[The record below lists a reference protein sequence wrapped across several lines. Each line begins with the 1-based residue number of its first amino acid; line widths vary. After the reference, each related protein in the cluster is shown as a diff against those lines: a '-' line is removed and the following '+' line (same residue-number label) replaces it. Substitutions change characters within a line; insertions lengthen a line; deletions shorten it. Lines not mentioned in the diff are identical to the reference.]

1 MIDRKELNQRLK
13 AAYDSLLVAG
23 KIHSKADLARALQM
37 NVNSLNSAF
46 GLQGRAMTKNLLLRI
61 ADAFPDVI
69 SRRYMETGE
78 GPVAAP
84 AKDLRPHFA
93 PTAAAGF
100 LSGFAES
107 DTGDDLRAV
116 ADNVPD
122 YDFTIN
128 AAGDSMLPLIHDG
141 DLLFCRRD
149 DDRYNPPIDRIVVL
163 DTTEGAV
170 VKVLRRDD
178 DGLILHSLNPRYAD
192 RRLDTATIN
201 GIARVVAVLH
211 NTNNPIP

>member
-78 GPVAAP
+78 GPVAA
-84 AKDLRPHFA
+84 
-93 PTAAAGF
+93 AGF
-100 LSGFAES
+100 MSGMSETDNGA
-107 DTGDDLRAV
+107 DLRAV
-116 ADNVPD
+116 RDCVPD

-128 AAGDSMLPLIHDG
+128 AIGDSMMPLIHDG
-141 DLLFCRRD
+141 DLLFCRYA
-149 DDRYNPPIDRIVVL
+149 DDRYNPPIDR
-163 DTTEGAV
+163 AV

-178 DGLILHSLNPRYAD
+178 DGLLLHSLNKRYPD
-192 RRLDTATIN
+192 RRLDTATILRM
-201 GIARVVAVLH
+201 ARVVAVLH
-211 NTNNPIP
+211 PMT

>member
-100 LSGFAES
+100 MSGMSETDNGA
-107 DTGDDLRAV
+107 DLRAV
-116 ADNVPD
+116 RDCVPD

-128 AAGDSMLPLIHDG
+128 AIGDSMMPLIHDG
-141 DLLFCRRD
+141 DLLFCR
-149 DDRYNPPIDRIVVL
+149 
-163 DTTEGAV
+163 
-170 VKVLRRDD
+170 DD
-178 DGLILHSLNPRYAD
+178 DGLLLHLVLRTFADTNGFKRAIL
-192 RRLDTATIN
+192 
-201 GIARVVAVLH
+201 
-211 NTNNPIP
+211 

>member
-1 MIDRKELNQRLK
+1 MK
-13 AAYDSLLVAG
+13 A
-23 KIHSKADLARALQM
+23 
-37 NVNSLNSAF
+37 
-46 GLQGRAMTKNLLLRI
+46 I

-100 LSGFAES
+100 MSGMSETDNGA
-107 DTGDDLRAV
+107 DLRATN
-116 ADNVPD
+116 DNVPD

-141 DLLFCRRD
+141 DLLFCRYD
-149 DDRYNPPIDRIVVL
+149 DDPYNPPLDRMVVI

-170 VKVLRRDD
+170 VKVLWRDD
-178 DGLILHSLNPRYAD
+178 DGLLLHSLNKKYSD
-192 RRLDTATIN
+192 RRLDTSTILRM
-201 GIARVVAVLH
+201 ARVVAVLRPLDR
-211 NTNNPIP
+211 PIHPSATRS

>member
-1 MIDRKELNQRLK
+1 MTNRKELNQRLK

-23 KIHSKADLARALQM
+23 KIHSKTDLARALQL

-100 LSGFAES
+100 MSGMSETDNGA
-107 DTGDDLRAV
+107 DLRAV
-116 ADNVPD
+116 RDCVPD

-128 AAGDSMLPLIHDG
+128 AIGDSMMPLIHDG
-141 DLLFCRRD
+141 DLLFCRYA
-149 DDRYNPPIDRIVVL
+149 DDRYNPPIDRVTVI
-163 DTTEGAV
+163 DTTDGAV

-178 DGLILHSLNPRYAD
+178 DGLLLHSLNKRYPD
-192 RRLDTATIN
+192 RRLDTATILRM
-201 GIARVVAVLH
+201 ARVVAVLH
-211 NTNNPIP
+211 PMT

>member
-78 GPVAAP
+78 GPVAPLGAP
-84 AKDLRPHFA
+84 DICGHK
-93 PTAAAGF
+93 
-100 LSGFAES
+100 
-107 DTGDDLRAV
+107 
-116 ADNVPD
+116 
-122 YDFTIN
+122 
-128 AAGDSMLPLIHDG
+128 
-141 DLLFCRRD
+141 
-149 DDRYNPPIDRIVVL
+149 
-163 DTTEGAV
+163 
-170 VKVLRRDD
+170 
-178 DGLILHSLNPRYAD
+178 
-192 RRLDTATIN
+192 
-201 GIARVVAVLH
+201 RV
-211 NTNNPIP
+211 

>member
-1 MIDRKELNQRLK
+1 
-13 AAYDSLLVAG
+13 
-23 KIHSKADLARALQM
+23 M
-37 NVNSLNSAF
+37 NVNSLISAF

-61 ADAFPDVI
+61 ADAFPDVV

-78 GPVAAP
+78 GPVEAP
-84 AKDLRPHFA
+84 AKNLRPHFA

-107 DTGDDLRAV
+107 DTGDDLRDV
-116 ADNVPD
+116 NDSVPD

-141 DLLFCRRD
+141 DLLFCRLD
-149 DDRYNPPIDRIVVL
+149 DDRYNPPIDRITVI
-163 DTTEGAV
+163 DTTDGAV

-178 DGLILHSLNPRYAD
+178 DGLVLHSLNPCYAD

-211 NTNNPIP
+211 RLDHPIRPAVAPANLHPDP

>member
-1 MIDRKELNQRLK
+1 MESREEIVKRLEAVFQVLK
-13 AAYDSLLVAG
+13 RTGTATTKTAVAEAIG
-23 KIHSKADLARALQM
+23 ADKNYLIG
-37 NVNSLNSAF
+37 AF
-46 GLQGRAMTKNLLLRI
+46 NPKNKNATKGLLLRI

-78 GPVAAP
+78 GSVEAP

-107 DTGDDLRAV
+107 DTGDVLRAV